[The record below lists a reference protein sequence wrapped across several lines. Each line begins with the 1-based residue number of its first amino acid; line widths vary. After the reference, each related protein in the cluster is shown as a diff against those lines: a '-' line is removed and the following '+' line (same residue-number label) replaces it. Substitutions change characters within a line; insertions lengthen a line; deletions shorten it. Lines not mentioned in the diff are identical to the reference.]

1 MDNDAP
7 LDGNDDDF
15 MEWLKKHKLQ
25 SYQQALE
32 EEASSMIIIVPWIFR
47 YNLSPCVTL
56 FVIYIY
62 MAINMSIYIYIYCAK
77 FFFTS

>member
-32 EEASSMIIIVPWIFR
+32 EEASSMIHLIISCCNDSSFMI
-47 YNLSPCVTL
+47 
-56 FVIYIY
+56 
-62 MAINMSIYIYIYCAK
+62 
-77 FFFTS
+77 